1 MSHQWWSNL
10 IWFMNEKLFNVKLSY
25 IPPYNIRY
33 CRVYAPAS
41 TLYSLAKNDMRGL
54 WLIARCKLAP
64 TLARLTWRHN
74 DVIRRNEYLISTLS
88 ESTFPWVYSLQF
100 LFKSTHNSWR
110 YERKRE
116 WVFFFLNTVYI
127 GVWVYFGNSVFLS
140 CRPDRQNRQQ
150 PIQGILL
157 KVSIL
162 PFKESQC
169 KLCSFW

>member
-1 MSHQWWSNL
+1 VLKISAFLFNTFVLKRKVDLHKSLTTFSCCNVMSHQWWSNL

-64 TLARLTWRHN
+64 TLARLMWRHN

-116 WVFFFLNTVYI
+116 WVFFSEHSVYLKK
-127 GVWVYFGNSVFLS
+127 VWV
-140 CRPDRQNRQQ
+140 
-150 PIQGILL
+150 
-157 KVSIL
+157 
-162 PFKESQC
+162 
-169 KLCSFW
+169 